1 MDRQYISDRNL
12 SRLGDDRLDED
23 AADRPRGCREDWY
36 DDDRRY
42 EED

>member
-1 MDRQYISDRNL
+1 MDRHYISDRNL
-12 SRLGDDRLDED
+12 SRLGDDRPDED
-23 AADRPRGCREDWY
+23 VADRHGCREDYY